1 MITSQQESQVSDSQ
15 DLQSAVIRFA
25 GDSGDGMQVIGDRFG
40 DSSALQGHD
49 ISTFPDF
56 PAEIRAPVGTLPG
69 VSAFQIHFG
78 GNEVMTPGD
87 APDALVAM
95 NPAAMKTN
103 LGDLKSKGLL
113 IVNTNQFTDNNLK
126 KAGYASNPLDD
137 EELEKKY
144 QVIKIDITRL
154 AEDALKDSELKRGD
168 KTRCKNFFALGFTYW
183 VYDRSLD
190 STLDW
195 INHKWRNKQEVAQA
209 NITVLKAG
217 YYFGETSELIPNR
230 FHVERA
236 RTPKGLYRKIT
247 GNEALALGFVA
258 GTQCAQ
264 IDLVYGSYPITPAS
278 DILKFLSSYKNYNVK
293 TIQAEDEMAAIGVAI
308 GASFAGSLGI
318 TGTSGPGLCLKSE
331 AIGFAVMTELPL
343 IIVNV
348 QRGGPSTGLP
358 TKTEQ
363 ADLLQAMYGRN
374 GESPVVV
381 LAASSPGD
389 CFDTALEATRIALIY
404 NVPVVILSDAY
415 IAAGSEPW
423 KIPSIKDLPE
433 IHIRHVLIGEKVGVY
448 QRNENTLARRL
459 AIPGTPGLQH
469 QIGGL
474 EKNEQGGVC
483 YDPINHEEMVRSR
496 EEKIA
501 RVADTLKPTQING
514 YESGKILLVGW
525 GGTCGSITGAVNR
538 MREQGHPVSSTHLR
552 NLNPLPNDLGD
563 ILSRFDKVLI
573 PEINSG
579 QLSMMIRSKYLID
592 AIPCTQIQGRPFRI
606 QEVIDAI
613 EQNL

>member
-1 MITSQQESQVSDSQ
+1 MISTQEKADHSDSQ
-15 DLQSAVIRFA
+15 ELRSAVIRFA
-25 GDSGDGMQVIGDRFG
+25 GDSGDGMQVVGDRFS
-40 DSSALQGHD
+40 DSSALEGHD

-56 PAEIRAPVGTLPG
+56 PAEIRAPIGTLPG

-95 NPAAMKTN
+95 NPAAMKVN
-103 LGDLKSKGLL
+103 LEELKPKGLL
-113 IVNTNQFTDNNLK
+113 IVNTNQFSETNLK
-126 KAGYASNPLDD
+126 KAGYESNPLDD

-154 AEDALKDSELKRGD
+154 TEEALKDSGLKRGD
-168 KTRCKNFFALGFTYW
+168 KARCKNFFALGFAYW
-183 VYDRSLD
+183 VYDRGLD
-190 STLDW
+190 TTLNW
-195 INHKWRNKQEVAQA
+195 INDKWSNRDTIAQA
-209 NITVLKAG
+209 NSAVLKAG
-217 YYFGETSELIPNR
+217 FYFGETSELIPNR
-230 FHVERA
+230 YHVVRST
-236 RTPKGLYRKIT
+236 TPKGLYRKIT

-293 TIQAEDEMAAIGVAI
+293 TIQAEDEIAAIGVAI

-318 TGTSGPGLCLKSE
+318 TGTSGPGICLKSE
-331 AIGFAVMTELPL
+331 AMGFAVMTELPL

-363 ADLLQAMYGRN
+363 TDLLQAMYGRN
-374 GESPVVV
+374 GESPIVI

-389 CFDTALEATRIALIY
+389 CFDIALEATRIALIY
-404 NVPVVILSDAY
+404 NVPVLILSDAY

-423 KIPSIKDLPE
+423 RIPSIKDLPE
-433 IHIRHVLIGEKVGVY
+433 IHIRHVLVGEKVGVY

-474 EKNEQGGVC
+474 EKNEEGMVN
-483 YDPINHEEMVRSR
+483 YDPMNHEKMIGLRA
-496 EEKIA
+496 EKIA
-501 RVADTLKPTQING
+501 RVADTLEPLPING
-514 YESGKILLVGW
+514 FESGKILVVGW
-525 GGTCGSITGAVNR
+525 GGTCGAITSAVDR
-538 MREQGHPVSSTHLR
+538 MREKGHPVSSIHLR
-552 NLNPLPNDLGD
+552 HLNPLPNDLEG
-563 ILSRFDKVLI
+563 ILRRFDKVLI
-573 PEINSG
+573 PEINKG
-579 QLSMMIRSKYLID
+579 QLSMLIRAEYLID
-592 AIPCTQIQGRPFRI
+592 VIGCTQTRGRPFRI
-606 QEVIDAI
+606 QDIIDSI
-613 EQNL
+613 EQYL